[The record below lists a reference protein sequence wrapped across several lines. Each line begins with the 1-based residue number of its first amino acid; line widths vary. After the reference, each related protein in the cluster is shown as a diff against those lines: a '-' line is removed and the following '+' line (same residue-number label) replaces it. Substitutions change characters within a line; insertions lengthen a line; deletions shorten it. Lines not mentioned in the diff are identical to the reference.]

1 MARWNIHNVRMT
13 GVSACVPKEVVHS
26 EDFPFFD
33 KEGAEVFNNTVGIR
47 ERRLGPD
54 SLCASDM
61 CQAAAEKLLA
71 ELGWEKESVDM
82 LVFESVTGDY
92 KTPPTSCLLQDRL
105 GLSED
110 CFCVDIPMGCCGERC
125 GEHAEQRRYPT
136 CAVADRR
143 HGVAYGF
150 DARQEPRAAVRR
162 HGNSHCTGV

>member
-61 CQAAAEKLLA
+61 CQASREVA
-71 ELGWEKESVDM
+71 GRI
-82 LVFESVTGDY
+82 
-92 KTPPTSCLLQDRL
+92 RL
-105 GLSED
+105 G
-110 CFCVDIPMGCCGERC
+110 ERER
-125 GEHAEQRRYPT
+125 GN
-136 CAVADRR
+136 V
-143 HGVAYGF
+143 GV
-150 DARQEPRAAVRR
+150 
-162 HGNSHCTGV
+162 